1 MKILKYYLPAA
12 LLAGFGMLTLFLSTS
27 VIFDLFGIREREGN
41 YVPFVVWANFIS
53 SVIYLFAAFAY
64 ANGKGWTPKLLG
76 VSFVI
81 LVLAIGGLFLHI
93 NSGGLYET
101 KTIGAMVFRITITG
115 ILMLT
120 AYFTMK
126 NQKI

>member
-41 YVPFVVWANFIS
+41 YVPFVVWANFVS
-53 SVIYLFAAFAY
+53 SVIYLFAAFGY
-64 ANGKGWTPKLLG
+64 ANGKGWTSKLLG

-101 KTIGAMVFRITITG
+101 KTIGAMVFRITVTG

-120 AYFTMK
+120 AYFKMK